1 MLWLPC
7 MVLGVFVVF
16 TYIWMRRYFC
26 SVHSGKFRTM
36 VILGSGGHTA
46 EMLPLVN
53 TLTDKYTPRIYVV
66 AATDKLSEEKVRSL
80 CEEKGEQCL
89 LERVPRAREV
99 KQSPFTSIFST
110 LHEAILSLP
119 IVFRHRPDLIL
130 CNGPGTC
137 IPICFVA
144 FFLRVIFMRPLL
156 IVYIESICRTQTL
169 SVSGQL
175 LYYARFADVIVQW
188 QDLNARYPRTKYLGL
203 LS

>member
-1 MLWLPC
+1 MVWLPC
-7 MVLGVFVVF
+7 VVLAVFVVF

-26 SVHSGKFRTM
+26 SVHSDKFRTM

-46 EMLPLVN
+46 EMLPLISV
-53 TLTDKYTPRIYVV
+53 LTDKYTPRIYVV
-66 AATDKLSEEKVRSL
+66 AATDKLSEKKVLAL

-110 LHEAILSLP
+110 LHEAILSFP
-119 IVFRHRPDLIL
+119 IVFRHRPDL
-130 CNGPGTC
+130 
-137 IPICFVA
+137 
-144 FFLRVIFMRPLL
+144 VIFVRPLL

-188 QDLNARYPRTKYLGL
+188 QDLNARYPGTKYLGL